1 MPRSEARAL
10 AASPRAAHRRPTE
23 PFVKRIVRTFFR
35 RVVSLYFRA
44 VDVGGDVPAP
54 AVGGRIFCGNH
65 HNGLVDPLLVITAI
79 GCPVSPIAKSTLWK
93 IPGLR
98 GLLEIAEAVPVA
110 RKQDAGDGKIDNDA
124 MFDAV
129 GRHLVDGGNML
140 IFPEGI
146 SHNDPHIAK
155 LKTGAARMLVR
166 ANTIALGEASRLRGA
181 EALSYQAVAVDFD
194 ARDVFRSRAF
204 LLFGPPRFLRDHREV
219 GDALIPAITAQIKAD
234 LDALYLDAPTWE
246 ERRLLV
252 QVAELY
258 ADSPDA
264 QEVPLGTLMPLAKQ
278 VAAARDALA
287 TLDRG
292 RMERLRDAVAAYREA
307 LDAVHV
313 RDVDVRRGTSSG
325 SSDVLRRLGQIL
337 LAPLALVASVLY
349 LIPYPL
355 PRLIA
360 RWTKG
365 TDDVKSTYKLGAGLL
380 LFPLWALVLTAVAT
394 RLFEGALLPIAI
406 AVVWGSPFAALRWI
420 DRADAHGG
428 GLLPLVTAEEMA
440 ALRDQRAQ
448 LVAALDEARAAT
460 ATASAAATNEGAPA

>member
-1 MPRSEARAL
+1 MPRPRDEALPIAPTKRRAE
-10 AASPRAAHRRPTE
+10 PVIKRGVRA
-23 PFVKRIVRTFFR
+23 FFR

-44 VDVGGDVPAP
+44 VDVGGDVPTP
-54 AVGGRIFCGNH
+54 NTGGRIFCGNH

-110 RKQDAGDGKIDNDA
+110 RKQDTSDGKVDNDA
-124 MFDAV
+124 VFDAV
-129 GRHLVDGGNML
+129 GKHLVRGGNML

-146 SHNDPHIAK
+146 SHNDPHVAK

-166 ANTIALGEASRLRGA
+166 ANAIALQQRSREA
-181 EALSYQAVAVDFD
+181 ELSYQAVAVDFD

-219 GDALIPAITAQIKAD
+219 GDALVPAITAQIKAD

-246 ERRLLV
+246 ERRLLL

-258 ADSPDA
+258 ADSHPSA
-264 QEVPLGTLMPLAKQ
+264 EVPLGTLMPLAKQ

-287 TLDRG
+287 ALDRP
-292 RMERLRDAVAAYREA
+292 RTDRLRTAVSAYREA
-307 LDAVHV
+307 LDALHV
-313 RDVDVRRGTSSG
+313 RDADVRRGASG
-325 SSDVLRRLGQIL
+325 ASVDLFRRLGHFL
-337 LAPLALVASVLY
+337 LAPFALVASVLY

-365 TDDVKSTYKLGAGLL
+365 TDDVKSTYKLGVGLL
-380 LFPLWALVLTAVAT
+380 IFPLWALVLTGIAT
-394 RLFEGALLPIAI
+394 RLFEGPVLPIAI
-406 AVVWGSPFAALRWI
+406 AIIWGSPFAALRWI

-428 GLLPLVTAEEMA
+428 GLVPLVTPEEMTTLRRQREDLLA
-440 ALRDQRAQ
+440 ALEDARTT
-448 LVAALDEARAAT
+448 ALAST
-460 ATASAAATNEGAPA
+460 APASTDGAPG

>member
-1 MPRSEARAL
+1 MPRPRDEAL
-10 AASPRAAHRRPTE
+10 AVSPSKRPTE
-23 PFVKRIVRTFFR
+23 SVVKRGVRAFFR

-44 VDVGGDVPAP
+44 VDVGGDVPTP
-54 AVGGRIFCGNH
+54 NIGGRIFCGNH

-98 GLLEIAEAVPVA
+98 ALLEIAEAVPVA
-110 RKQDAGDGKIDNDA
+110 RKQDTSDGKIDNDA

-129 GRHLVDGGNML
+129 GKHLVHGGNML

-166 ANTIALGEASRLRGA
+166 ANAIALAEQRTREA
-181 EALSYQAVAVDFD
+181 ELSYQAVAVDFD

-219 GDALIPAITAQIKAD
+219 GDALVPAITAQIKAD

-246 ERRLLV
+246 ERRLLL

-258 ADSPDA
+258 ADSQA
-264 QEVPLGTLMPLAKQ
+264 SAEVPLGTLMPLAKQ

-287 TLDRG
+287 ALDGPRTD
-292 RMERLRDAVAAYREA
+292 RLRAAVAAYREA
-307 LDAVHV
+307 LDALHV
-313 RDVDVRRGTSSG
+313 RDADVRRGASG
-325 SSDVLRRLGQIL
+325 ASVDLFRRLGHFL
-337 LAPLALVASVLY
+337 LAPFALVASVLY

-365 TDDVKSTYKLGAGLL
+365 TDDVKSTYKLGVGLL
-380 LFPLWALVLTAVAT
+380 VFPLWAIVLTGIAT

-406 AVVWGSPFAALRWI
+406 AVIGGSPFAALRWI

-428 GLLPLVTAEEMA
+428 GLVPLVTPEEMA
-440 ALRDQRAQ
+440 TLRRQRED
-448 LVAALDEARAAT
+448 LLAALEEARTT
-460 ATASAAATNEGAPA
+460 ALAPTGPTSPDGAPA

>member
-1 MPRSEARAL
+1 MPRPRDEAL
-10 AASPRAAHRRPTE
+10 AVSPSKRPTE
-23 PFVKRIVRTFFR
+23 TVVKRGVRAFFR

-44 VDVGGDVPAP
+44 VDVGGDVPSP
-54 AVGGRIFCGNH
+54 NIGGRIFCGNH

-98 GLLEIAEAVPVA
+98 ALLEIAEAVPVA
-110 RKQDAGDGKIDNDA
+110 RKQDTSDGKIDNDA

-129 GRHLVDGGNML
+129 GKHLVHGGNML

-166 ANTIALGEASRLRGA
+166 ANAIALDQRSREA
-181 EALSYQAVAVDFD
+181 ELSYQAVAVDFD

-219 GDALIPAITAQIKAD
+219 GDALVPAITAQIKAD

-246 ERRLLV
+246 ECRLLL

-258 ADSPDA
+258 ADSHPSA
-264 QEVPLGTLMPLAKQ
+264 EVPLGTLMPLAKQ

-287 TLDRG
+287 ALDVPRTD
-292 RMERLRDAVAAYREA
+292 RLRDAVSAYREA
-307 LDAVHV
+307 LDALHV
-313 RDVDVRRGTSSG
+313 RDADVRRGAAGG
-325 SSDVLRRLGQIL
+325 SVDLFRRLGHFL
-337 LAPLALVASVLY
+337 LAPFALVASVLY

-365 TDDVKSTYKLGAGLL
+365 TDDVKSTYKLGVGLL
-380 LFPLWALVLTAVAT
+380 IFPLWALVLTGIAT
-394 RLFEGALLPIAI
+394 RLFEGPLLPIAI
-406 AVVWGSPFAALRWI
+406 AVIWGSPFAALRWI

-428 GLLPLVTAEEMA
+428 GLVPLVTPEEMA
-440 ALRDQRAQ
+440 TLRRQREDLLTALE
-448 LVAALDEARAAT
+448 EARTT
-460 ATASAAATNEGAPA
+460 ALASTGPTSPDGAPA